1 MNSDPGSF
9 VLAQN
14 ENPVLFRP
22 RMGNRHG
29 LITGATGTG
38 KTVTLQVLA
47 ENFSRLGVP
56 VFLPDVKGDLSGLA
70 RPGTPEPAID
80 RRREML
86 GVADHPFEGYPLLFW
101 DLFGRAGLPLRTT
114 VSDMGPLLLS
124 RLFDL
129 NETQSG
135 VLSVLFRMADDEG
148 LLLLD
153 LKDLR
158 ALLSFVQEK
167 DTMKEV
173 SARYGLVSAA
183 SLGAIQRALLT
194 LEEQG
199 GEHLFGEP
207 MLRVA
212 DLLGNDDRGYGRI
225 NVLAAD
231 ELIQRPRLYAAFLLW
246 LLSELYENL
255 PEVGDLDKP
264 RLILCFDE
272 AHLIFR
278 DAPEALMEKVELV
291 VRLIRSKG
299 VGVYFITQNPADVPE
314 VILGQLGNRVMHAL
328 RAFTPKDQKAV
339 RAAAQTFR
347 QNPRVDA
354 EKVLTELEVGEAL
367 VSLLDP
373 KGVPLPVER
382 AWVLPPRSQI
392 GPIPSEER
400 RRIGALSPLAS
411 LYEEEVDR
419 ESAYEKL
426 SRRVEASSPEPEALP
441 PAPPK
446 RPERAEPDP
455 LPPRSERPPL
465 RRGDTLVEAMAKSAM
480 RAASSQLGR
489 TLVRSVLGSLLGGST
504 RRF

>member
-1 MNSDPGSF
+1 
-9 VLAQN
+9 
-14 ENPVLFRP
+14 
-22 RMGNRHG
+22 
-29 LITGATGTG
+29 
-38 KTVTLQVLA
+38 
-47 ENFSRLGVP
+47 
-56 VFLPDVKGDLSGLA
+56 
-70 RPGTPEPAID
+70 
-80 RRREML
+80 ML

-373 KGVPLPVER
+373 KGAPLPVER

-400 RRIGALSPLAS
+400 
-411 LYEEEVDR
+411 
-419 ESAYEKL
+419 
-426 SRRVEASSPEPEALP
+426 
-441 PAPPK
+441 
-446 RPERAEPDP
+446 
-455 LPPRSERPPL
+455 
-465 RRGDTLVEAMAKSAM
+465 
-480 RAASSQLGR
+480 
-489 TLVRSVLGSLLGGST
+489 
-504 RRF
+504 